1 MKAKSFEYIL
11 YLTGLVI
18 AGFTLIGVLIFTF
31 TPLDILHF
39 FPKCAVKSIT
49 GLYCPGCGGTR
60 AVKALFTGH
69 ILKYLYFHPV
79 VPYCAVIYAVFMVRG
94 TIAFITKEK
103 YHYMKYSDIYVY
115 IAVAIII
122 IQCIIKNY
130 LLIAKGIS
138 II

>member
-1 MKAKSFEYIL
+1 MQLEKEMYRAGWIFAIL
-11 YLTGLVI
+11 FTAGMAVISILPIEISDITGPC
-18 AGFTLIGVLIFTF
+18 IF
-31 TPLDILHF
+31 HQ
-39 FPKCAVKSIT
+39 IT

-69 ILKYLYFHPV
+69 ILKSLYFHPV

-122 IQCIIKNY
+122 IQFIIKNY
-130 LLIAKGIS
+130 LLIAKGIRL
-138 II
+138 I